1 MKAMGAAAV
10 VGLGVAALLLGE
22 PAAGAKEARSR
33 LPDLA
38 VAKLSRPRAA
48 AAGDRIPV
56 VVNVVNKGVMRA
68 GRSFLGIYLAPTSR
82 ATKHPRGRDRLER
95 IKVRPLGRRR
105 QARLRLEVVLP
116 GESAAGAY
124 RLIACADDL
133 HAIDESTQRNNCRAE
148 PLRLRPFARNPILFV
163 HGWTESADWWFKM
176 IEWFESDGWPPLYLS
191 KFTYDSSLSNR
202 FTAEQQVKPHV
213 EELLRATGTEK
224 VDIIAHSMGSL
235 SSRWYIKELG
245 GESTVDDWV
254 SLGGPNHGTLVAEI
268 CASET
273 PCEEMLPWST
283 FLSELNAGDE
293 TPGPVDYGTWW
304 SPCDEYIVPNTSVEL
319 DGATNTETVCMA
331 HRKLLEDRT
340 VYEQVRDFV
349 EFE

>member
-1 MKAMGAAAV
+1 MKAMRVAAV
-10 VGLGVAALLLGE
+10 TGLCLVALLLGA
-22 PAAGAKEARSR
+22 PDAGAKETRSR

-56 VVNVVNKGVMRA
+56 VVQLINKGVIGAR
-68 GRSFLGIYLAPTSR
+68 RNFLGIYLAPKSKGAR
-82 ATKHPRGRDRLER
+82 RPRGRDRLER
-95 IKVRPLGRRR
+95 VKVRPLGRRR
-105 QARLRLEVVLP
+105 GARLRLEVLLP

-133 HAIDESTQRNNCRAE
+133 HAIVELTQRDNCLAK
-148 PLRLRPFARNPILFV
+148 PLRLTPFARNPILFV
-163 HGWTESADWWFKM
+163 HGWTESADWWYRM
-176 IEWFESDGWPPLYLS
+176 IEWFASDGWPPSYLS

-202 FTAEQQVKPHV
+202 ITAEQQVKPHV
-213 EELLRATGTEK
+213 EELLKATGAAK

-235 SSRWYIKELG
+235 SSRWYIRKLG
-245 GESTVDDWV
+245 GEATVDDWI
-254 SLGGPNHGTLVAEI
+254 SLGGPNHGTLAAEI
-268 CASET
+268 CAEEV
-273 PCEEMLPWST
+273 CEEMLPWST
-283 FLSELNAGDE
+283 FVSELNAGDE

-304 SPCDEYIVPNTSVEL
+304 SPCDEYILPNTSVEL
-319 DGATNTETVCMA
+319 DGATNTETACMA

-349 EFE
+349 ESE